1 MAASSTPNFTLGVP
15 IGGLP
20 VRAPSWPSMRPPA
33 SSPDT
38 PGDAADRLC
47 DMQRAFRATGGLVSG
62 DRLADMLRSRVD
74 QPISLLARWIVDGR
88 VISFEARGAT
98 WLPLFQFDPDG
109 VDVTDGV
116 RRVLGEL
123 RGVFDNWELV
133 QWFATPNTWLDGA
146 SPVDVIADD
155 PQAVVQ
161 AARTDRFV
169 AAG

>member
-1 MAASSTPNFTLGVP
+1 MTASIRISAAPIDAEGQTLLREG
-15 IGGLP
+15 
-20 VRAPSWPSMRPPA
+20 PSMRPTVSFSDPR
-33 SSPDT
+33 
-38 PGDAADRLC
+38 GDDADRLF

-62 DRLADMLRSRVD
+62 DRLVDMLRLRLD
-74 QPISLLARWIVDGR
+74 QPISLLARWIVDRR

-98 WLPLFQFDPDG
+98 WLPLFQFEAEG

-116 RRVLGEL
+116 QRVIGEL

-133 QWFATPNTWLDGA
+133 QWFAMPNTWLDGA
-146 SPVDVIADD
+146 SPADAIADY

-161 AARTDRFV
+161 AARADRFV